1 MGLTVCPWRSRWSRS
16 KIEEKEMVGAPVE
29 KEEVEEN
36 AATNL
41 IDVDNLIEISL
52 K

>member
-1 MGLTVCPWRSRWSRS
+1 
-16 KIEEKEMVGAPVE
+16 MVGAPVE
-29 KEEVEEN
+29 KEEVEEK

-41 IDVDNLIEISL
+41 INMDNLIEISL

>member
-1 MGLTVCPWRSRWSRS
+1 MY
-16 KIEEKEMVGAPVE
+16 GAPVE
-29 KEEVEEN
+29 KKEVEEK

>member
-16 KIEEKEMVGAPVE
+16 KIEKKEMDRAPEE
-29 KEEVEEN
+29 KKEVEEK

>member
-1 MGLTVCPWRSRWSRS
+1 MD
-16 KIEEKEMVGAPVE
+16 GAPVE
-29 KEEVEEN
+29 KEEVEEK

-41 IDVDNLIEISL
+41 IDVDNLIVIEISL

>member
-1 MGLTVCPWRSRWSRS
+1 MD
-16 KIEEKEMVGAPVE
+16 GAPEE
-29 KEEVEEN
+29 KEEVEEK
-36 AATNL
+36 AAINL